1 MRGKRLFF
9 PLKYLRVFPPC
20 IIQRGGLRFSA
31 ASSHQKS
38 SSRKHPRPS
47 RRPRPRCSFV
57 FEKKGKETNRFVVAV
72 GTTTKFERYRSS
84 WRGKRRQSRALS
96 AMKNDDENGL
106 EAAAFETIFETEE
119 DKEEEDDDFQTK
131 TIKAF
136 HLVAV
141 PNLESESRTNYKG
154 KAGKK
159 IGS

>member
-1 MRGKRLFF
+1 M
-9 PLKYLRVFPPC
+9 FPPC

-38 SSRKHPRPS
+38 SSRKHPRLS

-57 FEKKGKETNRFVVAV
+57 FEKNFVVAV

-96 AMKNDDENGL
+96 AMKDDDENGL

-141 PNLESESRTNYKG
+141 PKFGKREQNELQRESGEENRDRRR
-154 KAGKK
+154 
-159 IGS
+159 